1 MIRKKLL
8 HQEIKMPTSKHDNA
22 TLSLW
27 ILAALFLTKWKEE
40 GYNILKRKMKI
51 QIPIKKKIKSIKD
64 ETSDIKSCAEE

>member
-27 ILAALFLTKWKEE
+27 ILAALFFDQVEGGRIQYTEKKNENPDPHKKEDKE
-40 GYNILKRKMKI
+40 Y
-51 QIPIKKKIKSIKD
+51 
-64 ETSDIKSCAEE
+64 